1 MVKKRATGRS
11 VLGRLGPSAIPG
23 HAVLPRAKT
32 VEERLLGVAVLRR
45 TFELRGEGDSPVL
58 AALLPGV
65 LQDLDVTLEQVDAFT
80 RDHAELV
87 DERANAARGRPPSD
101 A

>member
-45 TFELRGEGDSPVL
+45 TFELRGEADSPVL
-58 AALLPGV
+58 AALLPEV
-65 LQDLDVTLEQVDAFT
+65 MKDLDVTLDQVDAFM
-80 RDHAELV
+80 RDNAALV
-87 DERANAARGRPPSD
+87 EERARAARGRPPSD